1 MGDYTSE
8 IDRLIER
15 ALDDYG
21 FMNLVGHEIRGSIVK
36 SLVCELQE
44 YFDRPFEQKALDT
57 VKPDNY
63 RGYIPLGFFSPNNG
77 IGESDNYEGFKLH
90 FEISNSHPVCDECA
104 LYGPNKWPA
113 NSRNLR
119 QLIMDYWADCD
130 RLSTQLLAAFER
142 ILGLKTGALQS
153 LFDFPLTNMTLLH
166 YPASEKSIGIH
177 PHIDTDVLT
186 LLPPGLGKDVQIRP
200 ANETKWMSVGDTKDS
215 IIANVGKMMEIWS
228 GGRFISTPHKVSI
241 SPGCS
246 RYSFPY
252 FVVPRHD
259 VLIRPLVKFTKKE
272 LFESISAGELSR
284 QIWTS
289 NWANAS
295 SVDSEFDPFV
305 EEAMNDC

>member
-1 MGDYTSE
+1 MGDYTPE
-8 IDRLIER
+8 IDGLIER
-15 ALDDYG
+15 ALDHYG
-21 FMNLVGHEIRGSIVK
+21 FMDLVGHEVRGSIVR
-36 SLVCELQE
+36 SLVYELQA

-77 IGESDNYEGFKLH
+77 IGESDNYEGYKLH
-90 FEISNSHPVCDECA
+90 FEVSNAHPVCDECA
-104 LYGPNKWPA
+104 LYGSNRWPV

-119 QLIMDYWADCD
+119 LLIMAYWADCD
-130 RLSTQLLAAFER
+130 RLSTQLLGAFER
-142 ILGLKTGALQS
+142 ILGLKIGALQS

-166 YPASEKSIGIH
+166 YPASEESSGIH
-177 PHIDTDVLT
+177 PHTDTDVLT

-200 ANETKWMSVGDTKDS
+200 ANETKWMSVEDRKDS
-215 IIANVGKMMEIWS
+215 IVANVGKMMEIWS
-228 GGRFISTPHKVSI
+228 GGRFTSTPHKVSL

-259 VLIRPLVKFTKKE
+259 VIIRPLVKSGKKE
-272 LFESISAGELSR
+272 LFEPISAGELSR
-284 QIWTS
+284 RIWTS

-305 EEAMNDC
+305 EEAMNDS